1 VDIIVLGLAI
11 GMGSA
16 LLAVG
21 LVLIYKANRVINLA
35 HGELGA
41 FTVAMMLAL
50 TINADWN
57 YWAALATSLAA
68 TALLSAWVERIILRR
83 LFRSPRVILL
93 IATIGVAQLIIV
105 LRLVIPKPKL
115 ASSELAGLFGGA
127 GDFPVPFHFD
137 PIPFGNIVLHPG
149 HILALIVGPLLA
161 LAVFAF
167 LRWSPYGIAL
177 RAAAENAPRARLLGI
192 PVRRVSTVAWV
203 VAGLLSGVA
212 SVLLAPI
219 IGFSSTEAV
228 GLPILMR
235 GLAAAT
241 IARMESVGIAFAVGL
256 GLGVAD
262 QVVFYSTGRSGL
274 TDLILFVFVAAALV
288 ARRRAKGRA
297 GVSEESSWESVEPV
311 RPLPIEIA
319 AHPRWRAVA
328 RAGKLAGVA
337 TVAALP
343 FVLGPSSTFLL
354 ATVFLVAAVAVSM
367 TVLTGWAGQ
376 MSLGQWAIAGV
387 GGVFG
392 SQLVVEMGLPFWFA
406 FVLAAAAGGVVALLL
421 GLPALRLEGSA
432 LAVMTLAFAVA
443 AASWLFDEP
452 WFKAEGFFP
461 RPLYLTIR
469 WYFAV
474 ALAFL
479 VITVAV
485 MGAIRRSRVGRN
497 MIAVRDNPAQAAA
510 MGVNV
515 VRTKLGAF
523 AISGV
528 LAAGAGFLWAAGVEL
543 ADGSVFPAIRSLSIV
558 AAVVIGG
565 LGSTAGA
572 ILGALYMLVIP
583 YWVSDLIPNAGL
595 LTTGFGLLLLLL
607 MLPGGLAR
615 VLYGGRDL
623 AAKWL
628 TGIDPRPKA
637 GDTEPVPEPL
647 EEGVLA

>member
-1 VDIIVLGLAI
+1 MDIVVLGLAI

-274 TDLILFVFVAAALV
+274 HGPDPVRRRRRRPLV

-297 GVSEESSWESVEPV
+297 GVGGVLLGV
-311 RPLPIEIA
+311 GGAGA
-319 AHPRWRAVA
+319 AAPDRDRRAPAVA
-328 RAGKLAGVA
+328 RRREGGEARRGGDGGRPPVRARTLLHVPAGDR
-337 TVAALP
+337 
-343 FVLGPSSTFLL
+343 S
-354 ATVFLVAAVAVSM
+354 LVAAVAVSL
-367 TVLTGWAGQ
+367 TVLTAGRARCRSASGRSPAWAGC
-376 MSLGQWAIAGV
+376 SARSWWWRWACRS
-387 GGVFG
+387 G
-392 SQLVVEMGLPFWFA
+392 SPSSGRGRRAAWSRCSWA
-406 FVLAAAAGGVVALLL
+406 FPPCGWRG
-421 GLPALRLEGSA
+421 R
-432 LAVMTLAFAVA
+432 
-443 AASWLFDEP
+443 
-452 WFKAEGFFP
+452 
-461 RPLYLTIR
+461 R
-469 WYFAV
+469 W
-474 ALAFL
+474 
-479 VITVAV
+479 
-485 MGAIRRSRVGRN
+485 RS
-497 MIAVRDNPAQAAA
+497 
-510 MGVNV
+510 
-515 VRTKLGAF
+515 
-523 AISGV
+523 
-528 LAAGAGFLWAAGVEL
+528 
-543 ADGSVFPAIRSLSIV
+543 
-558 AAVVIGG
+558 
-565 LGSTAGA
+565 
-572 ILGALYMLVIP
+572 
-583 YWVSDLIPNAGL
+583 
-595 LTTGFGLLLLLL
+595 
-607 MLPGGLAR
+607 
-615 VLYGGRDL
+615 
-623 AAKWL
+623 
-628 TGIDPRPKA
+628 
-637 GDTEPVPEPL
+637 
-647 EEGVLA
+647 